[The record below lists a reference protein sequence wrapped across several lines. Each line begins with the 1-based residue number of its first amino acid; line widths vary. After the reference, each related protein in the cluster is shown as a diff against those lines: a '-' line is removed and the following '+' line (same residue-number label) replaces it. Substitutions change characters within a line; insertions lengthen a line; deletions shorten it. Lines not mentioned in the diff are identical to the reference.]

1 VRAEPEP
8 AKGETV
14 GENEKYWR
22 GSPLDMGGDM
32 DPYGVREVVIEFENG
47 DEDVFRP
54 RRREEFYAYELHQM
68 GAYIDAM
75 AHSIRTEQPS

>member
-1 VRAEPEP
+1 M
-8 AKGETV
+8 

-32 DPYGVREVVIEFENG
+32 DPNGVREVVIEFGNG

-54 RRREEFYAYELHQM
+54 RQREEFFAYELHQM
-68 GAYIDAM
+68 GTYIDTI
-75 AHSIRTEQPS
+75 AHTIRKERPS